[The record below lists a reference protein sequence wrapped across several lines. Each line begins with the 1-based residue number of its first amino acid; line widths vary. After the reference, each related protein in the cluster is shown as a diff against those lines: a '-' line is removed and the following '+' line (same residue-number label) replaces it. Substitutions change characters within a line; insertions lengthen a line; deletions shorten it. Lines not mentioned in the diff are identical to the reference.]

1 VGTAAVRSQFVVV
14 VVNPRCPP
22 RSSSSLFLIASSRF
36 YEVVV
41 VHRPA
46 TTRGTSTE
54 ILLVS
59 FRLGYRPLLV
69 TARYTVG
76 LQKHSVCV
84 VASCFSSEND
94 NWNASVNW
102 WSKIMGWQRRLH
114 FVSSSWWLWARF
126 SLPRSPVS
134 TQSWKTQRQPLI
146 PSTGAKVTKRI
157 HMLTV
162 SSRLLGWHRVCQVWF
177 AISGSGI
184 IVWKLCK
191 ESLWRKFRKET
202 PRYVWSLNSVT
213 PAVWTPVVAKFWPT
227 ETHCFPACV
236 KTSNPRKTNP
246 NHSRREHAQTSGLAG
261 SKKNIQK
268 KSGWSKLVQS
278 RLK

>member
-1 VGTAAVRSQFVVV
+1 MGTAAVRSQFVVV

-36 YEVVV
+36 YEVVG

-94 NWNASVNW
+94 N
-102 WSKIMGWQRRLH
+102 
-114 FVSSSWWLWARF
+114 
-126 SLPRSPVS
+126 
-134 TQSWKTQRQPLI
+134 
-146 PSTGAKVTKRI
+146 
-157 HMLTV
+157 
-162 SSRLLGWHRVCQVWF
+162 
-177 AISGSGI
+177 
-184 IVWKLCK
+184 
-191 ESLWRKFRKET
+191 
-202 PRYVWSLNSVT
+202 
-213 PAVWTPVVAKFWPT
+213 
-227 ETHCFPACV
+227 
-236 KTSNPRKTNP
+236 
-246 NHSRREHAQTSGLAG
+246 
-261 SKKNIQK
+261 
-268 KSGWSKLVQS
+268 
-278 RLK
+278 